1 MDNDGKAGDIIIA
14 ILELTLAVFKGAKK
28 LYKLFK

>member
-1 MDNDGKAGDIIIA
+1 MDNEKKGDIIIA
-14 ILELTLAVFKGAKK
+14 LTELALAIFKGAKK